1 METNDKE
8 NKGPFES
15 LAEYIIANNGV
26 IYNWGEK
33 LRSFK
38 EEFPTWNDIVQFHL
52 NYKKQNDMNN
62 ILGILNEVWV
72 GKKIQIFEFDAF
84 HNPTNKNYKHYLMD
98 DSDETKNSYKN
109 YPYEWGELIITPVI
123 VEIISISGYYDP
135 YQGNAFTCK
144 AKLDDNQEIIVRI
157 TVEDNLN
164 IID

>member
-15 LAEYIIANNGV
+15 IGEHIIANNGV

-52 NYKKQNDMNN
+52 NNKKQNDMNN
-62 ILGILNEVWV
+62 ILGILNDVWV
-72 GKKIQIFEFDAF
+72 GKKIQIFEFDVF
-84 HNPTNKNYKHYLMD
+84 HKHTNKRIKHYHTN
-98 DSDETKNSYKN
+98 DSDTEKNWYTE
-109 YPYEWGELIITPVI
+109 YPYAWDDLKTKPVI
-123 VEIISISGYYDP
+123 VEITSISGYFDP
-135 YQGNAFTCK
+135 YEGNSFNCL
-144 AKLDDNQEIIVRI
+144 AKLDDNQEISFNI

-164 IID
+164 IIN